1 MSTLKFLPTSSHEIM
16 AAGWDFYYDFL
27 FVSGDAYVD
36 HPSFAAAVI
45 CRVLESKGYRVA
57 ILPQPDW
64 RSTKPFS
71 AFPRP
76 KLGVLVGAGNLDSML
91 NKLTAN
97 KKTRSKDA
105 YSPGG
110 MSGLRPS
117 RATIVYCQRVREIWG
132 GIPLIIGG
140 IEASLRRFAHYDYW
154 SDSLRQSILI
164 DSQADLLVYG
174 MGERAITEIADNLNN
189 GVHINNIRDIRGTCY
204 VSDRQHIDELSE
216 THSLCELGSW
226 DEVVSQKIKEARSFK
241 TLYEEQDPIRGK
253 TIIQKYRYPGKPE
266 RYVVQLPPAQPLT
279 MSEMDEV
286 YDLPYARKWHP
297 VYDSLG
303 GVPAL
308 EEVKWSITSH
318 RGCFGS
324 CSFCALHAHQGR
336 IIQARSH
343 DSIINEAKGFV
354 NVPDFKG
361 IINDVGGPTANF
373 RHPSCKEQL
382 ERGTCKNRSCLHP
395 SPCRKLDASHS
406 DYLELLR
413 KLRAIKG
420 VKKVFIRSGF
430 RYDYLL
436 AEKERSRLEFLE
448 ELCSYHISGQLKI
461 APEHV
466 AQNVLDV
473 MRKGNKESF
482 IRFMKE
488 FTEMNKKLGKKQ
500 YIVPY
505 FMTSHPGCGLDEAIE
520 LALFV
525 SRLDFMPE
533 QMQDFIP
540 TPGSLSSCIYHTGID
555 PFTEK
560 EVYVPLSQ
568 QERKLQRVLLQH
580 RDPKNKEI
588 IIKTFRENK
597 NTSTLYDKM
606 LKAVI
611 ERR

>member
-1 MSTLKFLPTSSHEIM
+1 MKFLPTSRQEM
-16 AAGWDFYYDFL
+16 KAAGWDFSYDFL

-36 HPSFAAAVI
+36 HPSFASAII
-45 CRVLESKGYRVA
+45 CRVLESKGYRIC

-64 RSTKPFS
+64 KSVGALS

-97 KKTRSKDA
+97 KKTRSEDA

-110 MSGLRPS
+110 KTGLRPD

-132 GIPLIIGG
+132 NIPLIIGG

-174 MGERAITEIADNLNN
+174 MGERAVTEIACLLKN
-189 GVHINNIRDIRGTCY
+189 GTCIDDIRNVRGTCY
-204 VSDRQHIDELSE
+204 ISKHTEIEGGFIELP
-216 THSLCELGSW
+216 SW
-226 DEVVSQKIKEARSFK
+226 DEVISDKAEEARSFK
-241 TLYEEQDPIRGK
+241 IQYEEQDPIRGK
-253 TIIQKYRYPGKPE
+253 TLIQKYHYSGKPE
-266 RYVVQLPPAQPLT
+266 RYVVQLPPAHPLT
-279 MSEMDEV
+279 MPEMDAV

-297 VYDSLG
+297 MYDSLG

-324 CSFCALHAHQGR
+324 CAFCALHAHQGR
-336 IIQARSH
+336 IVQARSH
-343 DSIINEAKGFV
+343 DSIIEEAKTFV
-354 NVPDFKG
+354 AMPEFKG

-382 ERGTCKNRSCLHP
+382 DRGACVSRNCLYP
-395 SPCRKLDASHS
+395 SPCGKLDTSHN

-413 KLRAIKG
+413 KLRALKG
-420 VKKVFIRSGF
+420 IKKVFIRSGF

-436 AEKERSRLEFLE
+436 TEKESLRTEFLR
-448 ELCSYHISGQLKI
+448 ELCSYHISGQLKV

-473 MRKGNKESF
+473 MRKGNKNVY
-482 IRFMKE
+482 IKFMKE
-488 FTEMNKKLGKKQ
+488 FAEMNKKLGKKQ
-500 YIVPY
+500 YLVPY

-520 LALFV
+520 LAEFA
-525 SRLDFMPE
+525 SKLDFMPE
-533 QMQDFIP
+533 QTQDFIP

-560 EVYVPLSQ
+560 EVFVPRSQ
-568 QERKLQRVLLQH
+568 KERKLQRALLQH
-580 RDPKNKEI
+580 RDPKNRSFIAKAF
-588 IIKTFRENK
+588 KK
-597 NTSTLYDKM
+597 N
-606 LKAVI
+606 
-611 ERR
+611 E